1 MKINITEINVQNNE
15 ELSSNLILRY
25 LKEKKRIIYLKKEQN
40 LCEKNIKQI
49 NMSPPAI
56 ILNSSGSMNKPKI
69 CVHTIENIE
78 KSAKYLGI
86 WLQDQGLELENC
98 FIFNTLPLN
107 HISGFMP
114 LWRSQQWQCGY
125 IYISPELIKN
135 TENLFQKTISID
147 KIEKKNLVTSLV
159 PTQLKRLLKEEYGI
173 KWLKLFDIVWIGG
186 SSIPDQ
192 IATQCRREKINLAPC
207 YGTTE
212 TAAMITCLK
221 PKDFLKG
228 NNTVGEAL
236 KDVNLKITQ
245 KGLITINA
253 KRLGAQF
260 INSTT
265 LKDFANKKGW
275 WESCDLGE
283 IIKIDQNYFLKFLGR
298 ADNAFQSGGET
309 IFPDLIKRRL
319 AEIIM
324 EEELPIENIIISKI
338 KDEIW
343 ENRLEVSLS
352 FNNQTDLKFIPKY
365 LKKLEQYFLNW
376 PSYERPK
383 KMIVLD
389 NKLNY
394 SHINYEIR
402 SWKDN

>member
-15 ELSSNLILRY
+15 ELTSNLILRY
-25 LKEKKRIIYLKKEQN
+25 LKEKRIIYLKKEQN

-49 NMSPPAI
+49 NLPPPAI
-56 ILNSSGSMNKPKI
+56 ILKSSGSMNKPKI

-125 IYISPELIKN
+125 IYISPALLKN
-135 TENLFQKTISID
+135 TEYLFQKTISID
-147 KIEKKNLVTSLV
+147 KIEKRNLVTSLV
-159 PTQLKRLLKEEYGI
+159 PTQLKRLLKEENGI

-186 SSIPDQ
+186 SSIPDH
-192 IATQCRREKINLAPC
+192 IATQCRKEKINLAPC

-265 LKDFANKKGW
+265 LKDFANKNGW

-283 IIKIDQNYFLKFLGR
+283 IIKIDEHYFLNFIGR

-338 KDEIW
+338 KDEMW

-365 LKKLEQYFLNW
+365 LKKLEQYYLNW

>member
-15 ELSSNLILRY
+15 ELSSNIILRY
-25 LKEKKRIIYLKKEQN
+25 LKEKRIIYLKNEQN
-40 LCEKNIKQI
+40 LSKKRIKQI
-49 NMSPPAI
+49 SLSSPAI

-69 CVHTIENIE
+69 CVHTIEHIE
-78 KSAKYLGI
+78 ESAKYLGI
-86 WLQDQGLELENC
+86 WLQDQGLELDNC

-114 LWRSQQWQCGY
+114 LWRSQQWHCGY
-125 IYISPELIKN
+125 IYISPELLKN
-135 TENLFQKTISID
+135 TENLLQKTISID
-147 KIEKKNLVTSLV
+147 KIKKRNLLTSLV
-159 PTQLKRLLKEEYGI
+159 PTQLKRLLKEENGI

-186 SSIPDQ
+186 SSIPDD
-192 IATQCRREKINLAPC
+192 IATQCRKEKINLAPC

-245 KGLITINA
+245 KGLITINT

-265 LKDFANKKGW
+265 LKDFANKNGW

-283 IIKIDQNYFLKFLGR
+283 IIKIDKHYFLNFLGR

-319 AEIIM
+319 EEIILK
-324 EEELPIENIIISKI
+324 EELPIENVIISKI

-343 ENRLEVSLS
+343 ENRLEVYLS
-352 FNNQTDLKFIPKY
+352 FNNQIDLKFIKKY
-365 LKKLEQYFLNW
+365 LKKLEQYYLNW

-383 KMIVLD
+383 KIIVLD

-394 SHINYEIR
+394 SHVNYEIR